1 MIVSNFPIQTGYSKA
16 EIDKRL
22 NTYVKEH
29 TVYMSTLFNVSDHTV
44 TFNRTER
51 SV

>member
-1 MIVSNFPIQTGYSKA
+1 MITSNFPIQTGYNKS

-22 NTYVKEH
+22 NTYVVDH
-29 TVYMSTLFNVSDHTV
+29 TVYMSTLFNVSEHTV